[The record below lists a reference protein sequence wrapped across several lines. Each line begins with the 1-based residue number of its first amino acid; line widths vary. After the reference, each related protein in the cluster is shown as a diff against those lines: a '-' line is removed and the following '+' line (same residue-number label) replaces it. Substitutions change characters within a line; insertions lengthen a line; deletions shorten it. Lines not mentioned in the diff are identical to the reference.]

1 MTTQKILIR
10 RLHPAAATLFG
21 QSYKQIQ
28 RNIVVNL
35 RTVMVGAIYKK
46 TLRPSGEAEKTFTQ
60 GRILNMINVDVE
72 GIIRFADDAVSIPL
86 TPVQVAVGVT
96 LLHRLIDNAVF
107 ASLVVIV
114 LTVSLQGL
122 VLKSLASIQKKL
134 YGASDARLKAIREL
148 LYGVRAVKLHA
159 WEPIFHRRIEGLR
172 ENQLAHL
179 KSYNIVFMLSN
190 SMGNVGPMLM
200 PVVGLLFQY
209 MDPAVVFPALS
220 LYEILFLPFVSLAPF
235 SLASVSISRIRA
247 FLFAA
252 ESNPLKTLPAE
263 NPSDADAA
271 AIAIN
276 GASFKWES
284 VVPDGAGPKGGGDA
298 KEGSGDKKASIG
310 AAKGSKPSLRWP
322 KPLGGGNARAEKDAA
337 DVDGGDAGADAAGP
351 FFENLTL
358 RIPRGK
364 LTCVVGPVGSGKS
377 SLLSAIIGEMAPVAA
392 ATTTPPTPPPVEIR
406 GRMAYAPQQPW
417 IVTDTVEGN
426 IAFAGGRP
434 ELAGLGQAERE
445 ARMDAVI
452 EAAMLKADLAALSA
466 GRKTLIG
473 EKGVNLSG
481 GQQARLSL
489 ARAVYDDADIYLLD
503 FPLSALDARVGTAG
517 FSRRIKRALASKTV
531 VLVTHQLHF
540 LPFADHIVVMQKGR
554 VVEEG
559 KFEALVAKPDGALSG
574 MMAGYGVHDGKDKG
588 KASGASQSG
597 VLGKE
602 AALAGGTHDGQD
614 MEKEI
619 GEDGDDG
626 DEEATGAVGQD
637 DNIIKEEERETG
649 TISKKVWLSFFRAVG
664 GWPLVAT
671 ILTAS
676 AVNQAVGVVT
686 SQSLTWWTD
695 GKFNDSLGLAGYTK
709 VYAGLTAATILGLFT
724 VSFLAVA
731 GGYTASKHYHKAAIS
746 RLMYAPMSF
755 FESQPIGRILN
766 RLSRDVDFIDQYLYL
781 FYFSTMFYV
790 LQLIAPLILLV
801 IYFPIL
807 LAIIVPI
814 MGVYYVIGLFYR
826 TTKRELRRLESNYQ
840 TLAGLPTIRAF
851 QAEDRFVARQ
861 RVLAACITLTISLLG
876 ISGKVSPSSIGLTL
890 TTALSIIDIVGG
902 LVKNYAMLESEMNSV
917 ERLEY
922 YCTEIPNEAA
932 RALPTDPDQSWP
944 SAGEMV
950 LSGLEVR
957 YPSRPDHAVLK
968 NISINV
974 RAGEKIG
981 VVGRT
986 GSGKTTLLSAV
997 FRLTEPT
1004 SGVISID
1011 GRPTTELGLATLRS
1025 RLQIITQ
1032 DPILFAGT
1040 VRFNLDIEE
1049 RCTDAEIWAALDAA
1063 GLKDAV
1069 AEMPGK
1075 LDAMVEEGGSN
1086 LSVGQR
1092 QLMCLCRAIL
1102 KKRAAAGA
1110 AIRAHF
1116 ADATV
1121 VSVAHRLHTVAGFDR
1136 VLVLDGG
1143 RVAEFDA
1150 PAALLDKP
1158 KDAEGAGGVFR
1169 SMAEATGKENFEAL
1183 RDAARKGYR
1192 VKE

>member
-1 MTTQKILIR
+1 MPSGVSIALAIFALQ
-10 RLHPAAATLFG
+10 AAATLFG
-21 QSYKQIQ
+21 RSYEQIQ

-35 RTVMVGAIYKK
+35 RTVMVGAIYEKSMR
-46 TLRPSGEAEKTFTQ
+46 LSGEAAKTFTQ
-60 GRILNMINVDVE
+60 GRILNMINVDIE
-72 GIIRFADDAVSIPL
+72 GIIRFADDAVSILL

-107 ASLVVIV
+107 ASLGVIV

-200 PVVGLLFQY
+200 PVVGLLLWVYRSAPSQY

-220 LYEILFLPFVSLAPF
+220 LYEILFLPLYLLPTIGAFFAK
-235 SLASVSISRIRA
+235 ASVSISRIRA

-252 ESNPLKTLPAE
+252 ESDPLKTLPAE

-284 VVPDGAGPKGGGDA
+284 
-298 KEGSGDKKASIG
+298 
-310 AAKGSKPSLRWP
+310 
-322 KPLGGGNARAEKDAA
+322 
-337 DVDGGDAGADAAGP
+337 
-351 FFENLTL
+351 NLTL

-377 SLLSAIIGEMAPVAA
+377 SLLSAIIGEMTPVAA

-445 ARMDAVI
+445 ARMDAAI

-503 FPLSALDARVGTAG
+503 DPLSALDTRVGTA
-517 FSRRIKRALASKTV
+517 
-531 VLVTHQLHF
+531 LHF

-559 KFEALVAKPDGALSG
+559 KFEALVAKPDGALSE
-574 MMAGYGVHDGKDKG
+574 MMAGYGVHGGKDKG

-602 AALAGGTHDGQD
+602 AALAGGAHDGED
-614 MEKEI
+614 AEKEI
-619 GEDGDDG
+619 GEDGDDA
-626 DEEATGAVGQD
+626 DEEASGAEGQD
-637 DNIIKEEERETG
+637 GNIIKEEERETG

-676 AVNQAVGVVT
+676 ALNQAVGVVT
-686 SQSLTWWTD
+686 SQWLTWWTD

-826 TTKRELRRLESNYQ
+826 TTKRELRRLESNYRSPLNAHISE
-840 TLAGLPTIRAF
+840 TLAGIPTIRAF

-861 RVLAACITLTISLLG
+861 RVLTDLSNTPRFLNLCTPIWVAIRIELLAACITLTISLLG

-890 TTALSIIDIVGG
+890 TYALSIIDIVGG
-902 LVKNYAMLESEMNSV
+902 LVQNYAMLESEMNSV

-986 GSGKTTLLSAV
+986 GSGKSTLLSAV

-1011 GRPTTELGLATLRS
+1011 GRATTELGLATLRS

-1032 DPILFAGT
+1032 EPVLFAGT

-1102 KKRAAAGA
+1102 KKSKLLFLDEATASVDAAADAQLQA

-1116 ADATV
+1116 ANATV

-1158 KDAEGAGGVFR
+1158 KDAEGVGGVFR

-1183 RDAARKGYR
+1183 RDAARKGYH
-1192 VKE
+1192 VKEE